1 MMKDSLIDGRQMI
14 EPLPIAKGQK
24 VNDFVDKVFAKS
36 GYNARRLGE
45 ACKLY
50 KKMLNEDVTV
60 CLTLAGA
67 MTPIGMSGP
76 IIKLIENGFV
86 DWIISTGANLYHD
99 LHRTFNYP
107 MVQGDFRAD
116 DDHLY
121 KHGIARIYDVF
132 VADDDTLFETDQV
145 IRRAIKNQKLP
156 KKFSTADLHYA
167 FGKEVLETAPN
178 PEKSIL
184 AAAAKHNVPIYCSSP
199 GDSSIGMNLTIPFI
213 FGKEV
218 DVSTT
223 LDVLETA
230 AIVKHSKKNGAIE
243 VGGGSPKNFFMQT
256 QPTLWQILYQEKG
269 GHDYFIQLTIDSPQW
284 GGLSGATPQEAK
296 SWGKVKEADINN
308 VVVYSC
314 ASLTFPILCQYVEE
328 SCKKKKAKELYVKK
342 KEFTDELIKTG
353 RQMEKIKKLYE
364 SA

>member
-24 VNDFVDKVFAKS
+24 VNDFVDTVFAKS

-45 ACKLY
+45 ACRLY
-50 KKMLNEDVTV
+50 SKMLNEEVTV

-76 IIKLIENGFV
+76 VIKLIENGFV

-99 LHRTFNYP
+99 LHRPFNSP
-107 MVQGDFRAD
+107 VLQGDFRAD
-116 DDHLY
+116 DDYLY
-121 KHGIARIYDVF
+121 RQGIARIYDVF
-132 VADDDTLFETDQV
+132 IPDDTLLASDQV
-145 IRRAIKNQKLP
+145 IRRALQSQELP
-156 KKFSTADLHYA
+156 KRSSTADLHYA
-167 FGKEVLETAPN
+167 LGKEVLRTAPS

-184 AAAAKHNVPIYCSSP
+184 AAGVKHNVPIYCSSP
-199 GDSSIGMNLTIPFI
+199 GDSSIGMNLTLPFI

-230 AIVKHSKKNGAIE
+230 AIVKHSKKSGVIE

-256 QPTLWQILYQEKG
+256 QPTLWQILHQGKG
-269 GHDYFIQLTIDSPQW
+269 GHDYFIQLTMDSPHW
-284 GGLSGATPQEAK
+284 GGLSGATPQEAR
-296 SWGKVKEADINN
+296 SWGKVKEADRNS

-328 SCKKKKAKELYVKK
+328 RCEQKRLKELYLKK
-342 KEFTDELIKTG
+342 KEFTDELIKTS
-353 RQMEKIKKLYE
+353 RNMEEIKKQYE
-364 SA
+364 CA

>member
-1 MMKDSLIDGRQMI
+1 MKDSLIDGRQMI

-76 IIKLIENGFV
+76 IIKLIENGFI

-145 IRRAIKNQKLP
+145 IRRAIKL
-156 KKFSTADLHYA
+156 L
-167 FGKEVLETAPN
+167 
-178 PEKSIL
+178 
-184 AAAAKHNVPIYCSSP
+184 
-199 GDSSIGMNLTIPFI
+199 
-213 FGKEV
+213 
-218 DVSTT
+218 
-223 LDVLETA
+223 
-230 AIVKHSKKNGAIE
+230 VKR
-243 VGGGSPKNFFMQT
+243 
-256 QPTLWQILYQEKG
+256 
-269 GHDYFIQLTIDSPQW
+269 
-284 GGLSGATPQEAK
+284 
-296 SWGKVKEADINN
+296 
-308 VVVYSC
+308 
-314 ASLTFPILCQYVEE
+314 SLKQHPILKNQYLQLQQSIMCRYIVHLLEI
-328 SCKKKKAKELYVKK
+328 LLLV
-342 KEFTDELIKTG
+342 
-353 RQMEKIKKLYE
+353 
-364 SA
+364 